1 MSKTGDWAI
10 EEQEE
15 QEVMNDLIGTH
26 AETVEIAEKILNEF
40 PDLVNHATLEFVF
53 NCDAPIKEATEKA
66 YEKLLLKICKIIQ
79 PENDEAFII
88 VYRYLKRNTDVRQW
102 INKMHNLPHN

>member
-10 EEQEE
+10 DKHEE
-15 QEVMNDLIGTH
+15 QEVMEELVSTH
-26 AETVEIAEKILNEF
+26 AQTVETAEKILNEF

-53 NCDAPIKEATEKA
+53 NNDAPIKEANEKA

-88 VYRYLKRNTDVRQW
+88 VYRYLKRNTDVKQW
-102 INKMHNLPHN
+102 LNRIQN

>member
-10 EEQEE
+10 DKHEE
-15 QEVMNDLIGTH
+15 QEVMDELISTH
-26 AETVEIAEKILNEF
+26 AQTVETAEKILNEF

-53 NCDAPIKEATEKA
+53 NNDAPIKEANEKA
-66 YEKLLLKICKIIQ
+66 YEKLLLTICKIIQ

-88 VYRYLKRNTDVRQW
+88 VYRYLKRNTDIKQW
-102 INKMHNLPHN
+102 LNKMQN

>member
-15 QEVMNDLIGTH
+15 QEVTNDLIGTH

-40 PDLVNHATLEFVF
+40 PDLVNHATLEFIF
-53 NCDAPIKEATEKA
+53 NNDASIKEANEKA

-79 PENDEAFII
+79 PNNDEAFIL
-88 VYRYLKRNTDVRQW
+88 VYRYLKKTQMLDNG
-102 INKMHNLPHN
+102 

>member
-10 EEQEE
+10 DKHEE
-15 QEVMNDLIGTH
+15 QEVMEELVSTH
-26 AETVEIAEKILNEF
+26 AQTVETAEKILNEF

-53 NCDAPIKEATEKA
+53 NNDDSIKEANEKA
-66 YEKLLLKICKIIQ
+66 YEKLLLKICEIIQ

-88 VYRYLKRNTDVRQW
+88 VHRYLKRNTDVKQW
-102 INKMHNLPHN
+102 LNRIQN